1 MTGHLLKHCFLIYNK
16 ENELLG
22 DCRKMELSEKVK
34 SLTPSQTIEITNT
47 ARKLKADGYDI
58 ISLSAGEPDF
68 NTPEEVI
75 EAAHQAALDGH
86 TKYTASVGIKA
97 VRQAIAEKMLRDN
110 NLSYTPDEVYVG
122 NGAKQVLFNIFLATL
137 NPTDEVLLPAPYWVS
152 YSEQI
157 KMVGGEPVTIET
169 TEDTNF
175 KLTPELLK
183 AHITEKTKMI
193 VLNSPNNPTG
203 GIYSKEELQALV
215 DVLEH
220 TDIIVVVD
228 EIYEVLAYE
237 REHISIASLSEKIKG
252 QSIIVNG
259 FSKSHAMTGWRIG
272 YACGPL
278 NVIKALGDLSSQS
291 TTSVASPSQYAAIK
305 AYNMSDDFKND
316 YVSTF
321 KARRDNAYEKLMTV
335 PHVRCIKPEG
345 AFYLFPYLKD
355 IASQCGYD
363 SVDDFVKG
371 LLTDQHVAIVPGAAF
386 GAKDYAR
393 ISYSVSE
400 EKFNEGIER
409 IKTFI
414 NKKTTV

>member
-1 MTGHLLKHCFLIYNK
+1 MTGHLLKHYFLIYNK

-22 DCRKMELSEKVK
+22 DCCKMELSEKVK

-47 ARKLKADGYDI
+47 ARKLKAEGVDI

-68 NTPEEVI
+68 NTPKEVI
-75 EAAHQAALDGH
+75 DAAYQAALDGH
-86 TKYTASVGIKA
+86 TKYTSSLGITE
-97 VRQAIAEKMLRDN
+97 VRQAIADKMLRDHD
-110 NLSYTPDEVYVG
+110 LQYSTDEVYVG
-122 NGAKQVLFNIFLATL
+122 NGAKQVLFNIFLAIL

-157 KMVGGEPVTIET
+157 KMVGGEPVTIDT

-183 AHITEKTKMI
+183 AHLTEKTKMI

-203 GIYSKEELQALV
+203 VIYSKDELQALV

-237 REHISIASLSEKIKG
+237 TKHVSIASLSEKIKS
-252 QSIIVNG
+252 QTIIVNG
-259 FSKSHAMTGWRIG
+259 LSKSHAMTGWRIG
-272 YACGPL
+272 YACGPM

-291 TTSVASPSQYAAIK
+291 TTSVASISQYAAIK
-305 AYNMSDDFKND
+305 AYNMSEDYKDN
-316 YVSTF
+316 YVSIF
-321 KARRDNAYEKLMTV
+321 KARRDNAYDTLMTV
-335 PHVRCIKPEG
+335 PHIRCIKPEG
-345 AFYLFPYLKD
+345 AFYLFPYMKD
-355 IASQCGYD
+355 IATECGYD
-363 SVDDFVKG
+363 TVDDFVKG

-409 IKTFI
+409 IKKFI
-414 NKKTTV
+414 DKKTTV